1 MATGGRAD
9 HSPRNSTIS
18 SRETLRTLVAWRTSS
33 RRLSSVHRS
42 RPLLRLDDGHSFTLT
57 PDRGPV
63 FAELEEP
70 GLYYS
75 YAVGKTGRLVLMPRA
90 EVLRQLA

>member
-1 MATGGRAD
+1 
-9 HSPRNSTIS
+9 
-18 SRETLRTLVAWRTSS
+18 
-33 RRLSSVHRS
+33 
-42 RPLLRLDDGHSFTLT
+42 LLRLDDGHSFTLT